1 MANTSIFIKRMR
13 DYKKCMKFLKCVNY
27 IYLDEIKN
35 FEFKKI
41 SKYTKSKYLYDKV
54 KGDFELINELIDK
67 QDLLN
72 AATLL
77 RTLYE
82 NIIYIITTS
91 YDKKFIVKI
100 DTPPGDFRKVLENN
114 CNTIFTDYFDKE
126 DFNDIYKYLC
136 KLVHPSSLKEILSY
150 MNKTIKYKNYLLG
163 NLRYIMLSIEYMYLN
178 FLNKKVKNEES
189 KFDLNLIDASTYV
202 NLVNVSYF
210 AVDVKDSK
218 SFIKRYFYY
227 DTDNKY
233 VVDNKNQVN
242 ELYDTLITKK
252 DLIEKDVKELTK
264 ALDLQINESKY
275 KADVDRLLKEK

>member
-1 MANTSIFIKRMR
+1 MSNTSTFIKRMR
-13 DYKKCMKFLKCVNY
+13 DYKNCMKFLKCVNY
-27 IYLDEIKN
+27 IYLDEIKD

-54 KGDFELINELIDK
+54 NNDFELINELIDK

-82 NIIYIITTS
+82 NIIYIIATS
-91 YDKKFIVKI
+91 YVKKCII
-100 DTPPGDFRKVLENN
+100 TLDTEPWKLRKVLEDN
-114 CNTIFTDYFDKE
+114 CSTIFTDYFDKQ

-136 KLVHPSSLKEILSY
+136 KIVHPSSLKEILSY
-150 MNKTIKYKNYLLG
+150 MNKTFKYKNYLLG
-163 NLRYIMLSIEYMYLN
+163 NLKYIMLSIEYMYLN
-178 FLNKKVKNEES
+178 FLNKKVRNEES
-189 KFDLNLIDASTYV
+189 KLDLNLIDASTYV
-202 NLVNVSYF
+202 NLVNISYF
-210 AVDVKDSK
+210 AIDVKDSK

-252 DLIEKDVKELTK
+252 VLIEKDVKELTK

>member
-54 KGDFELINELIDK
+54 KCDFELINELIDK

-82 NIIYIITTS
+82 NIIYIIVTS

-100 DTPPGDFRKVLENN
+100 DTPPRDFRKVLENN

-126 DFNDIYKYLC
+126 DFNEIYKSLC
-136 KLVHPSSLKEILSY
+136 KLVHLSSLKEILSY

-163 NLRYIMLSIEYMYLN
+163 NLKYIMLSIEYMYLN

>member
-1 MANTSIFIKRMR
+1 MSNTSIFIKRMR

-54 KGDFELINELIDK
+54 KDDFELINELIDK

-163 NLRYIMLSIEYMYLN
+163 NLKYIMLSIEYMYLN

-210 AVDVKDSK
+210 VVDVKDFDYIILFSVWSK
-218 SFIKRYFYY
+218 SA
-227 DTDNKY
+227 D
-233 VVDNKNQVN
+233 
-242 ELYDTLITKK
+242 
-252 DLIEKDVKELTK
+252 KE
-264 ALDLQINESKY
+264 
-275 KADVDRLLKEK
+275 DVDYTVFVFTSYRQLPKVTDDRQDVDGTEVAGLFQLGLVIG